1 MIRTC
6 KFCRRTADTESVN
19 CPYCNS
25 AYSVDN
31 TMQGQAQPQYQ
42 QPVQQPQ
49 YVQPEYQQ
57 PGFQQ
62 PVQQPQYQQ
71 PYVMPTYDAPSAT
84 GTGAL
89 VCGIIALILAFLGT
103 VLSVVGVILGI
114 VAIVMG
120 VKAKKNGGKGK
131 ATAGIITGIIAI
143 IMAIIKILL
152 VVLVLKVA
160 SDAVNPALERAS
172 KGAAAS
178 SASMA
183 LDGALLSYAADSEQ
197 KYALDENG
205 NGEYCVRVS
214 SLIRDGYMSS
224 KGDIEG
230 SVLITI
236 QDNKAT
242 YKVWLKSGKYY
253 INGETTP
260 VIDKVTDKEIP
271 SSKLNSCNNTGI
283 LK

>member
-1 MIRTC
+1 MIKTC
-6 KFCRRTADTESVN
+6 RFCRRTADTDSVN
-19 CPYCNS
+19 CPYCNG
-25 AYSVDN
+25 AYPIEQSV
-31 TMQGQAQPQYQ
+31 QVEQPQYQ
-42 QPVQQPQ
+42 QPVQ
-49 YVQPEYQQ
+49 
-57 PGFQQ
+57 
-62 PVQQPQYQQ
+62 PQYQQ
-71 PYVMPTYDAPSAT
+71 YSNEQQYIMPTGNGKLP

-89 VCGIIALILAFLGT
+89 VCGIVALILAFMGT
-103 VLSVVGVILGI
+103 VLSIIGVILGI
-114 VAIVMG
+114 IAIIMG

-131 ATAGIITGIIAI
+131 ATAGIITGVIAI
-143 IMAIIKILL
+143 IVAIIKILL

-172 KGAAAS
+172 KGATAS

-183 LDGALLSYAADSEQ
+183 LDGALLSYTADSVKLDSER

-205 NGEYCVRVS
+205 NGEYCVTVS
-214 SLIRDGYMSS
+214 SIVNQGYMSS
-224 KGDIEG
+224 KGNIEG

-260 VIDKVTDKEIP
+260 SIDVVTDKEIP

>member
-6 KFCRRTADTESVN
+6 KYCRRTADTESVN

-25 AYSVDN
+25 SYSVDN

-71 PYVMPTYDAPSAT
+71 PYVMPTGNGKLP

-89 VCGIIALILAFLGT
+89 VCGIIGLVLSFLGT
-103 VLSVVGVILGI
+103 ILSVIGVILGI

-131 ATAGIITGIIAI
+131 ATAGIITGVIAI
-143 IMAIIKILL
+143 IMGIIKILL

-224 KGDIEG
+224 KGDVEG

-253 INGETTP
+253 INGEIIP
-260 VIDKVTDKEIP
+260 SIDIVTDKEIP